1 MVELAARVTLTE
13 TEHGT
18 VLLDEHT
25 GRYWMTNG
33 TGATVLRSFAAGG
46 TVLDAAAALCASNT
60 GVNMD
65 DAERDVTALFEQ
77 LRRGG
82 LVLP

>member
-1 MVELAARVTLTE
+1 MVELAARVILTE

-25 GRYWMTNG
+25 GRYWMTNA
-33 TGATVLRSFAAGG
+33 TGRTVLRSFAAGG
-46 TVLDAAAALCASNT
+46 TVLDAAAALCAAHT
-60 GVNMD
+60 GVTMD
-65 DAERDVTALFEQ
+65 DAERDAAALLEQ
-77 LRRGG
+77 LRRSG